1 MLKESIGK
9 AYKKNYLNP
18 DANVRVEINEK
29 TGKFRLFELRT
40 VVDDLDDEDIEL
52 SLEEAQAINPN
63 WRCC

>member
-1 MLKESIGK
+1 MVKHI
-9 AYKKNYLNP
+9 KKNYLNP

-52 SLEEAQAINPN
+52 SLERSSSNQS
-63 WRCC
+63 